1 MKRLRGVKTIICV
14 INISLMKKALLIS
27 GLLAVSGVAA
37 QAFEEPKTYPGASFQ
52 GISPNGNY
60 LASSVFGTVVI
71 YDLTTGVAHEYVGNE
86 YGDPNYTEGLGN
98 YLSNDGVVL
107 GSTSSNS
114 NASYWQNGEWL
125 SLDTEGVVGVSN
137 LANGIT
143 PDGARICG
151 SLGIA
156 PISVEHDQ
164 TMLSPVYWDRQADGT
179 YGKYTALPYPTLD
192 FTGRAP
198 QYVTANWISDDG
210 KTIGGQIVDCAGFV
224 CVPIVYLQDEKG
236 DWSYKILLKDLF
248 YPEDVTIPPYPGD
261 GPSYPSAESFMDEEE
276 KAAYDK
282 AYQDYVDSGYDWEL
296 YPNEADFL
304 NEEHKAAFEAAL
316 AEYNEKFAEWQ
327 AASDKFYEAYYQV
340 IDNAPAFDFNDLRLS
355 ADGKTYYSNA
365 SVEDNSD
372 PFAWPPASTY
382 TPWLI
387 NIADDAVTTLDFGK
401 SMRIA
406 SVPNDE
412 VIFTF
417 NGVGTLP
424 MEGYVIK
431 DGTCTDIQDWL
442 GSFSPELKEWLD
454 ENMLHE
460 IESYDWESGEFTYE
474 DMFVTGMPIASADL
488 NTVALWNDCPW
499 GMDYAYG
506 YVFNLSAYSGVK
518 DVVSAGKNTVA
529 FDANGNL
536 TVDGELTALYLYD
549 LSGRCVL
556 SAQAPSGSVQ
566 CNLPSGVYIVKG
578 CTATGP
584 FSAKIAK

>member
-1 MKRLRGVKTIICV
+1 
-14 INISLMKKALLIS
+14 
-27 GLLAVSGVAA
+27 
-37 QAFEEPKTYPGASFQ
+37 
-52 GISPNGNY
+52 
-60 LASSVFGTVVI
+60 
-71 YDLTTGVAHEYVGNE
+71 
-86 YGDPNYTEGLGN
+86 
-98 YLSNDGVVL
+98 
-107 GSTSSNS
+107 
-114 NASYWQNGEWL
+114 
-125 SLDTEGVVGVSN
+125 
-137 LANGIT
+137 
-143 PDGARICG
+143 
-151 SLGIA
+151 
-156 PISVEHDQ
+156 
-164 TMLSPVYWDRQADGT
+164 
-179 YGKYTALPYPTLD
+179 
-192 FTGRAP
+192 
-198 QYVTANWISDDG
+198 
-210 KTIGGQIVDCAGFV
+210 
-224 CVPIVYLQDEKG
+224 
-236 DWSYKILLKDLF
+236 
-248 YPEDVTIPPYPGD
+248 
-261 GPSYPSAESFMDEEE
+261 MDEEE

-340 IDNAPAFDFNDLRLS
+340 IDNAPSFDFNDVRLS

-460 IESYDWESGEFTYE
+460 IESYDWESGEFTSE

-578 CTATGP
+578 CTATGS